1 MEYLNMFQEWLYQTT
16 LYQDFLKNM
25 PPPVNNIYFDTFC
38 IMLGVIYVVYRI
50 VDAVRIAR
58 YHRKARERQAREH
71 REKLEAEREIFER
84 ESEVR
89 EKEEKIGRFMDV
101 MEMYFRSR
109 GGRDAQGAGKQ
120 RGGFWG
126 RIGRKNY
133 FLSDGLGAPGM
144 PGGRDG
150 GYSEYDAQLHDE
162 EERRAQEAAFAES
175 RRRVS
180 EQIDESMSRL
190 EEQLRRG
197 PQEIAAAVV
206 DANGKLDVQYE
217 RRKARA
223 LKQVQREQRKAQR
236 LAEKAAKRGAGHGV
250 GRES

>member
-1 MEYLNMFQEWLYQTT
+1 
-16 LYQDFLKNM
+16 
-25 PPPVNNIYFDTFC
+25 
-38 IMLGVIYVVYRI
+38 
-50 VDAVRIAR
+50 
-58 YHRKARERQAREH
+58 
-71 REKLEAEREIFER
+71 
-84 ESEVR
+84 
-89 EKEEKIGRFMDV
+89 
-101 MEMYFRSR
+101 MYFRIR
-109 GGRDAQGAGKQ
+109 GGRETQEAGRQ

-126 RIGRKNY
+126 RIGKKNY

>member
-16 LYQDFLKNM
+16 LYQEFLKNM

-38 IMLGVIYVVYRI
+38 ILLAVIYIVYRI

-58 YHRKARERQAREH
+58 YHRKARERQAKEQRE
-71 REKLEAEREIFER
+71 RREAEREIYER

-89 EKEEKIGRFMDV
+89 DREEKIGRFMDV
-101 MEMYFRSR
+101 MEMYFSSR
-109 GGRDAQGAGKQ
+109 GGREAQGAGRQ
-120 RGGFWG
+120 RGGFWA

-133 FLSDGLGAPGM
+133 FLSDGRGGSEM
-144 PGGRDG
+144 PENRDSR
-150 GYSEYDAQLHDE
+150 YSDYDVQLHDE
-162 EERRAQEAAFAES
+162 EERRAQEAAFVES
-175 RRRVS
+175 RRRAK
-180 EQIDESMSRL
+180 EQMDESMNRL
-190 EEQLRRG
+190 EEQLHG
-197 PQEIAAAVV
+197 EPQEIVAEVV
-206 DANGKLDVQYE
+206 DANGKRDAQYE

-250 GRES
+250 GKES